1 MIFYYSLWCIHNR
14 FESMIIGKSMWDF
27 ILWTIMILNYMHVTN
42 EPSLISCKCCG
53 IWKEVYD
60 MNSI

>member
-1 MIFYYSLWCIHNR
+1 
-14 FESMIIGKSMWDF
+14 MIIGKSMWDF
-27 ILWTIMILNYMHVTN
+27 IVWTIMILNYMHVTN

-60 MNSI
+60 IKSI